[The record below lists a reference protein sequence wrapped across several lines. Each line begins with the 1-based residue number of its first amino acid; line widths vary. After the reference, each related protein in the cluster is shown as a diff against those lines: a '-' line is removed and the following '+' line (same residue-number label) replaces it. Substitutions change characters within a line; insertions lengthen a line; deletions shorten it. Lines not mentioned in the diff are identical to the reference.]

1 MNLTDIIALA
11 KAGYKPSDV
20 KELMSLTSSK
30 EESPKDDEAK
40 NQDKK
45 TEQHE
50 DGKEQPDEAP
60 KKSTDDSSTDASA
73 IDGYKRK
80 IEELEEKLQ
89 KLQSEN
95 VHKDNNEED
104 NGKSDEDIINDITR
118 AFM

>member
-1 MNLTDIIALA
+1 MNLADIIALA

-20 KELMSLTSSK
+20 KDLLALTSSK
-30 EESPKDDEAK
+30 EENPKDEEKD
-40 NQDKK
+40 QDKK

-50 DGKEQPDEAP
+50 DGKEQPDKAP
-60 KKSTDDSSTDASA
+60 KKSTDDSPIDASA